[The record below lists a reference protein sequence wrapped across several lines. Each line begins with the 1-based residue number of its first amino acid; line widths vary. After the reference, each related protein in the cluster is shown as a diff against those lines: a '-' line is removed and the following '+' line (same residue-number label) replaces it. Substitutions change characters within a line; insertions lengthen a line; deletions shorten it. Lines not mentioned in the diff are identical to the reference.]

1 MRLVLKKRLWIIG
14 LILVLS
20 LPLLYCGACAGSG
33 RVTIGD
39 INSDPAGYVGKTV
52 TVSGEYRGWEA
63 GHGSPPVT
71 RSDWVLKDATGVIYV
86 TGMAPS
92 GFDPAADVG
101 EEVTVYG
108 IVRVKDSQAYIEA
121 ETIG

>member
-20 LPLLYCGACAGSG
+20 LPLLYCGACAGNE

-71 RSDWVLKDATGVIYV
+71 RSDWVLKDATGAIYV
-86 TGMAPS
+86 TGMALS
-92 GFDPAADVG
+92 GFDPVTDVG
-101 EEVTVYG
+101 KKVTVYG
-108 IVRVKDSQAYIEA
+108 VVRVKDSQAYIEA